1 MSISIVL
8 VPLAVAAVAALHSS
22 RRDQDDN
29 GRTVCHVGT
38 RMRDENLL
46 GDALSDTGA
55 IVTRT
60 SPNQVRA
67 AWRGVVT
74 DFTRD
79 SDGIWSAHLVG
90 EVDEERARSIIAG
103 VDVAYGRR
111 VQSAVLAKLRE
122 RAPAAGL
129 HLQSENV
136 EEDSSVTVVLTVQQG
151 A

>member
-8 VPLAVAAVAALHSS
+8 VPLAVAAIAALHSS
-22 RRDQDDN
+22 RRDQDDT

-55 IVTRT
+55 IVTCT
-60 SPNQVRA
+60 SPNQIRA
-67 AWRGVVT
+67 EWRGVVT

-90 EVDEERARSIIAG
+90 EIDEERARSIIAG

-111 VQSAVLAKLRE
+111 VQSAVLVKLRE

-129 HLQSENV
+129 YLQSEKV

>member
-1 MSISIVL
+1 MSVSIIL
-8 VPLAVAAVAALHSS
+8 VPLAVAAVAALHNS
-22 RRDQDDN
+22 RRDQDDT

-38 RMRDENLL
+38 RMRDDNLL

-55 IVTRT
+55 MVTRT
-60 SPNQVRA
+60 SPDQIRA
-67 AWRGVVT
+67 AWRGVVA
-74 DFTRD
+74 DFTRGP
-79 SDGIWSAHLVG
+79 DGIWSAHLVG
-90 EVDEERARSIIAG
+90 DVDEERGRSIVAG
-103 VDVAYGRR
+103 VDVAYGLR
-111 VQSAVLAKLRE
+111 VQSVVLTKLRE

>member
-1 MSISIVL
+1 MSISIIL

-60 SPNQVRA
+60 SPNQIRA
-67 AWRGVVT
+67 AWRGVDT

-90 EVDEERARSIIAG
+90 EVDEERARSIVAG

-129 HLQSENV
+129 YLQSENV

>member
-8 VPLAVAAVAALHSS
+8 VPLAIAAVAALHSS
-22 RRDQDDN
+22 RRDQDDT
-29 GRTVCHVGT
+29 GRTVCHVNT

-55 IVTRT
+55 TVTRN
-60 SPNQVRA
+60 SPDAIRA
-67 AWRGVVT
+67 TWRGVVA

-79 SDGIWSAHLVG
+79 LDGIWSAHLIG
-90 EVDEERARSIIAG
+90 EVDEERARSIVSA
-103 VDVAYGRR
+103 VDVAYGHR
-111 VQSAVLAKLRE
+111 VQSAVLGKLRE

-129 HLQSENV
+129 QLHSETV